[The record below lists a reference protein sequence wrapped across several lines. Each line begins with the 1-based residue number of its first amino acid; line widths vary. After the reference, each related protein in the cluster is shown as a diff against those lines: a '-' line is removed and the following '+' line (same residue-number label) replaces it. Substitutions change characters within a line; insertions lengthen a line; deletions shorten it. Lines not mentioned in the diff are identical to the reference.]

1 MSEQTGAHGI
11 ARIRSFSRRGGRMVR
26 QYENVL
32 RERGGEYLLPT
43 EPGETPTQISMHTRV
58 DLDEAFGRTG
68 PLAVEIGPGSG
79 EQLVHFAL
87 KNPTWNVLAIEAWNP
102 GVARCIAHAVKADV
116 HNVRILEADAAQA
129 LPIIFGLTG
138 AGHDHEGA
146 VDASLDASNPNSS
159 NPRAQ
164 MLWTFFPDPWRKAR
178 HHRRRL
184 VSASFAYTA
193 AGMLAPSGQWHLAT
207 DWDNYA
213 WQMRDVVE
221 ANPLFTNPYAG
232 MNPCEEEEE
241 GRGGF
246 APRWEGR
253 VLTRFEERGIEAG
266 RHIHDV
272 LGVRVP

>member
-1 MSEQTGAHGI
+1 MSEQTAAHGV

-32 RERGGEYLLPT
+32 REHAPEYLLRA
-43 EPGETPTQISMHTRV
+43 EPGETPTHIGLDSHI
-58 DLDEAFGRTG
+58 DLEEAFGRSG

-79 EQLVHFAL
+79 EQLVDFAL
-87 KNPTWNVLAIEAWNP
+87 RNPTWNVLALEAWNP
-102 GVARCIAHAVKADV
+102 GVARCIAHAVKTDV
-116 HNVRILEADAAQA
+116 HNVRLLEADAAQA
-129 LPIIFGLTG
+129 LPIIFGLRG

-146 VDASLDASNPNSS
+146 VDGSIDPDNPNSANS
-159 NPRAQ
+159 RAA

-184 VSASFAYTA
+184 VSDAFANTA
-193 AGMLAPSGQWHLAT
+193 AGILAPGGQWHLAT

-213 WQMRDVVE
+213 WQMRDVIE
-221 ANPLFTNPYAG
+221 ANPLFSNPYAG
-232 MNPCEEEEE
+232 MNPCEAEED
-241 GRGGF
+241 GRAGF

-253 VLTRFEERGIEAG
+253 VLTRFEGRGIEAG

-272 LGVRVP
+272 LGVRLP